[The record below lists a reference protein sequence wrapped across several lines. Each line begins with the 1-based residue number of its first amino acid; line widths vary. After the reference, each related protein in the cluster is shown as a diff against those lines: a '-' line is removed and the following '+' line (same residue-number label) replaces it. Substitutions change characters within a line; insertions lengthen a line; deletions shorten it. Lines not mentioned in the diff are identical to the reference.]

1 MINQPLGR
9 EWGAVVNGESRK
21 LLVSPGTRLVDIL
34 RNQLQLTGTKVSCE
48 VGRCGA
54 CMILMNGEP
63 INACLVMAY
72 QCEGSEIT
80 TIEGLHGEKK
90 GELHPIQQAF
100 VEEGGFQCGYC
111 TPGMIISTKALLD
124 ECANPSQEQIES
136 GLCGNLCRCTGYGG
150 IIRAVNRASERGKAK
165 AMNEIP
171 VKEQV
176 SNAAVNI
183 FKTDM
188 AET

>member
-1 MINQPLGR
+1 MKNQPLEQTWSAR
-9 EWGAVVNGESRK
+9 VNGQLRK
-21 LLVSPGTRLVDIL
+21 LSVSPETRLVDIL
-34 RNQLQLTGTKVSCE
+34 RNQLNLTGTKVSCE

-63 INACLVMAY
+63 VNACLVMAY
-72 QCEGSEIT
+72 QSEGSVIT
-80 TIEGLHGEKK
+80 TIEGLHGEKE

-100 VEEGGFQCGYC
+100 LEEGGFQCGYC

-124 ECANPSQEQIES
+124 ACPNPSLEQIET

-150 IIRAVNRASERGKAK
+150 IIRAVNKASERCEVKGTVGTV
-165 AMNEIP
+165 
-171 VKEQV
+171 VKENV
-176 SNAAVNI
+176 NRSAVN
-183 FKTDM
+183 FVQTDG